1 MINNFE
7 LIEDELLPDSE
18 DRFYHLQIL
27 RRGKDHPDLPAANRV
42 IKAYFINGKDD
53 LAKRRDEIIQL
64 CEHFGARAYINLA
77 PKSVEKMAK
86 FALFNLSERIYTGD
100 YKKIWKVFNT
110 AAGSVPAIIS
120 KWVIDI
126 DDNEITREELEHC
139 INDFCDPKGEPKVYA
154 QIPTKHGYHLIT
166 RPFNLQT
173 FKTYYTNVDVHKNNP
188 TILYIPKCL
197 D

>member
-1 MINNFE
+1 MIDNFDIIIPQ
-7 LIEDELLPDSE
+7 LNLDNEDV
-18 DRFYHLQIL
+18 FYHLQIL
-27 RRGKDHPDLPAANRV
+27 RRGKDHPELPAANRV
-42 IKAYFINGKDD
+42 IKAYFINGRGE
-53 LAKRRDEIIQL
+53 LEKRKDEIIQL

-110 AAGSVPAIIS
+110 AAGSVPAMVS
-120 KWVIDI
+120 KWVVDI
-126 DDNEITREELEHC
+126 DDCELTREELEHC
-139 INDFCDPKGEPKVYA
+139 INDFCDPKGEPKIYS
-154 QIPTKHGYHLIT
+154 QIPTKHGFHLIT
-166 RPFNLQT
+166 KPFNLHN
-173 FKTYYTNVDVHKNNP
+173 FKMYYATVDVHKNNP